1 MAITSSS
8 ASFTRF
14 LVPELEVEDFW
25 SLVDEKLRAG
35 AFAEAGYSQ
44 TENVG
49 FASWEDFFDPN
60 FSYGSY
66 RKGEYVAFNFRLDQK
81 KVPSMVTKQFV
92 RQSVQQYRDEH
103 DGKWPDR
110 TEKQQIQERTQEY
123 LLSRAFPQP
132 CASEVVWNP
141 PRNWMILGTV
151 GARMMEAFLE
161 YFEKRFE
168 LYPIPLYHAA
178 WAFNMLPLAPG
189 QKDVLASLVPLKSPS
204 ALNDGRFLGSEFL
217 TWVWY
222 YIERLGGTLQVGDK
236 VANVHLGERMVLVLP
251 GDRKERVVCTTQ
263 TNFLHEART
272 GLRQGKVVDEA
283 QLFLMVGEN
292 EYLLTLD
299 SSLWALKGLKT
310 PRQLPDYGREDP
322 DGRFLEKMYFIE
334 EVFSVLE
341 ALYMRFLAER
351 LTPGWQTD
359 TLVQLQKWIDE
370 GREEVAASDSGPA
383 GLASPAGSA
392 NLSPGD

>member
-8 ASFTRF
+8 ATFTRF
-14 LVPELEVEDFW
+14 FTPDLEVEDFW
-25 SLVDEKLRAG
+25 SLVDEKLRGG
-35 AFAEAGYSQ
+35 AFAEPDDSQ
-44 TENVG
+44 IEAAG

-81 KVPSMVTKQFV
+81 KVPGMVLKQFV
-92 RQSVQQYRDEH
+92 RQSVQKFRDEH
-103 DGKWPDR
+103 DGKWPNR
-110 TEKQQIQERTQEY
+110 TEKQQIQESMQEY

-141 PRNWMILGTV
+141 ARNWMILGT
-151 GARMMEAFLE
+151 ASAKMMEAFLE
-161 YFEKRFE
+161 YFERQFQ
-168 LYPIPLYHAA
+168 LYPVPLYHAP
-178 WAFNMLPLAPG
+178 WAFNMLPLTPG
-189 QKDVLASLVPLKSPS
+189 QKDVLGSLVSLKSPS

-217 TWVWY
+217 TWVWFF
-222 YIERLGGTLQVGDK
+222 IERLGGSIQAGDK
-236 VANVHLGERMVLVLP
+236 IANVHLGERMVLVLP

-283 QLFLMVGEN
+283 QLFFIIGEN
-292 EYLLTLD
+292 EYFLTLD

-310 PRQLPDYGREDP
+310 PKQLPDYGREDP

-334 EVFSVLE
+334 EVFSVLD

-351 LTPGWQTD
+351 LTPGWETRHACATSKVD
-359 TLVQLQKWIDE
+359 
-370 GREEVAASDSGPA
+370 
-383 GLASPAGSA
+383 
-392 NLSPGD
+392 